1 MTLLRRNLPDLAA
14 LAVLLAAAGLLYAR
28 MLDSAPNYDEGVYMA
43 SLDALLNGQRLGVD
57 VFTVQPPGF
66 YLLVELLSVLF
77 GNSVEGIRVGFLLL
91 ALVGLAAAYAAG
103 RAVAGRGAGLA
114 AAAVVAVAPPFPVEA
129 ARISSDVPS
138 IVLSL
143 VAIALAAYGFRSG
156 APRWLAPLAG
166 VAFVLAVSV
175 KIYALTAL
183 APLAALAWA
192 NRTARRPLAY
202 AVTGAAATVAAYA
215 IAFADA
221 AGPLWNGFVGAHVTG
236 KDYGPTHLDNALR
249 VVRLVDF
256 RTPLGWLAVA
266 GIVAAVFLAL
276 RRASTR
282 TWPLWLWAAGAASF
296 LIARRP
302 LVDHHLALMAASLG
316 LAAGASL
323 MDGIVR
329 LGRARIAALAAVA
342 AFVAAGFVQEHRRLA
357 DSFRPYPPEWAWAVE
372 RIRTESGPDDHVL
385 SDLPILAYL
394 SDRRI
399 PGPLV
404 ETSVT
409 RVQTGTLTTADVVRE
424 LGQPRVKVVVVNRVF
439 PSLPGLLDEI
449 EARFPHRQEYRG
461 IQIYSRG

>member
-14 LAVLLAAAGLLYAR
+14 LAVILAAAGLLYLR
-28 MLDSAPNYDEGVYMA
+28 MLHSAPNYDEGVYVA
-43 SLDALLNGQRLGVD
+43 SLDALLHGERLGAD

-66 YLLVELLSVLF
+66 YLLLELLSFAF
-77 GNSVEGIRVGFLLL
+77 GNSVEGIRVGFALI
-91 ALVGLAAAYAAG
+91 ALVGLAAAYAGG

-114 AAAVVAVAPPFPVEA
+114 ATAVVAVAPPFPIEA

-138 IVLSL
+138 IALSL
-143 VAIALAAYGFRSG
+143 VAIALATYGFRSG

-166 VAFVLAVSV
+166 ATFMLAVSV

-192 NRTARRPLAY
+192 YRTPRRPLAY
-202 AVTGAAATVAAYA
+202 AVAGGVAVLAAYA
-215 IAFADA
+215 IAFAGA
-221 AGPLWNGFVGAHVTG
+221 AGPLWHGFVGAHITG
-236 KDYGPTHLDNALR
+236 KGYGPTHLDNAYR
-249 VVRLVDF
+249 VVREVDF
-256 RTPLGWLAVA
+256 HSPFGWLVVA
-266 GIVAAVFLAL
+266 GILAAIALA
-276 RRASTR
+276 RRGGAAR

-302 LVDHHLALMAASLG
+302 LADHHLALEAASLG

-323 MDGIVR
+323 APAIGR
-329 LGRARIAALAAVA
+329 LGRARIPALIALVALLAA
-342 AFVAAGFVQEHRRLA
+342 GYVQENRRLA
-357 DSFRPYPPEWAWAVE
+357 DNDRPSPPGWAWAVE
-372 RIRTESGPDDHVL
+372 QIRAESGPGDFVL
-385 SDLPILAYL
+385 SDQPILAYL

-409 RVQTGTLTTADVVRE
+409 RVRTGTLTTADVVRE
-424 LGQPRVKVVVVNRVF
+424 LRRPRVKLVVVNRMF
-439 PSLPGLLDEI
+439 AMLPGLLDEI
-449 EARFPHRQEYRG
+449 QARFPHKREYRG

>member
-14 LAVLLAAAGLLYAR
+14 LAGLLAAAGLLYAR

-43 SLDALLNGQRLGVD
+43 SLDALLHGERLGAE
-57 VFTVQPPGF
+57 VFTVQPAGF
-66 YLLVELLSVLF
+66 YLLLELLSVLF
-77 GNSVEGIRVGFLLL
+77 GNSVEGIRVGFLLVAL
-91 ALVGLAAAYAAG
+91 AGLAAAYVAG

-129 ARISSDVPS
+129 ARISSDVPA
-138 IVLSL
+138 IALSL
-143 VAIALAAYGFRSG
+143 VSIALAAYGFRSG

-166 VAFVLAVSV
+166 AAFVLAVSV

-183 APLAALAWA
+183 APLGALAWA
-192 NRTARRPLAY
+192 YRTPRRPLAY
-202 AVTGAAATVAAYA
+202 AVAGGVAVFAAYA

-236 KDYGPTHLDNALR
+236 KGYGPTNLDNALR
-249 VVRLVDF
+249 VVREFDF
-256 RTPLGWLAVA
+256 RTPFGWLAVA
-266 GIVAAVFLAL
+266 GIVAAVVLA
-276 RRASTR
+276 RRGASTR
-282 TWPLWLWAAGAASF
+282 TWPLWLWVAGAASF

-302 LVDHHLALMAASLG
+302 LADHHLALMAASLG

-323 MDGIVR
+323 VPAIER
-329 LGRARIAALAAVA
+329 LGRARIPALAVLA
-342 AFVAAGFVQEHRRLA
+342 AFLAAGFVQEHRRLA
-357 DSFRPYPPEWAWAVE
+357 DNDRPNPPEWAWAVE
-372 RIRTESGPDDHVL
+372 RIRAESGPGDYVL

-424 LGQPRVKVVVVNRVF
+424 LEQPRVKVVVVNRVF
-439 PSLPGLLDEI
+439 PSLPGLMDEI
-449 EARFPHRQEYRG
+449 EARFPHRQVYRG